1 MVVMWGHPPQLY
13 LMAVK
18 RVYQSVLLCLYLIR
32 RKKNKEK
39 KKAKRRT
46 SFERVATAKW
56 RPSQGLKYSETNIF
70 SIATAF
76 GYTVI
81 KKDFT

>member
-1 MVVMWGHPPQLY
+1 MVVIWGHPQLY

-18 RVYQSVLLCLYLIR
+18 RVYQSVVLCLSPIR
-32 RKKNKEK
+32 WKRNKEK

-56 RPSQGLKYSETNIF
+56 RLNQGLKYSETNIF

-81 KKDFT
+81 KKGFT